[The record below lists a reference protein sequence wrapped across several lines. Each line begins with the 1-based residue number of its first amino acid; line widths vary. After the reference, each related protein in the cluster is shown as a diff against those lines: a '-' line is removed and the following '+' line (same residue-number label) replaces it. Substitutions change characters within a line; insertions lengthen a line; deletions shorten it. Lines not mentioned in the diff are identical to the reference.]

1 MRPLMWRKP
10 GDILTE
16 QLDPSGVRAHV
27 AADLVKQRGLVGAV
41 GADDQAP
48 LTGPDRERY
57 LLGHL
62 QAAECLVQAG
72 DLQRVAGRYAHD
84 ARPRRCTASLCQPGT
99 IPVGITSTMN
109 RKTRPSSMF

>member
-16 QLDPSGVRAHV
+16 QLDPSGVRPHV
-27 AADLVKQRGLVGAV
+27 AADLVEQRVLAGAV

-48 LTGPDRERY
+48 LARRDRERY

-62 QAAECLVQAG
+62 QAAECLVQAS
-72 DLQRVAGRYAHD
+72 DLQGVAGRYAHN
-84 ARPRRCTASLCQPGT
+84 ARPRRCATSLCQPGT
-99 IPVGITSTMN
+99 IPVGI
-109 RKTRPSSMF
+109 